1 MTILI
6 VLVALAIINK
16 NRRVDTY
23 TVSYYKRA
31 KVVTASCKI
40 TYYCTCYCSINV
52 FRLPHR
58 KFLNSLGLIVR
69 FAECGRQKI

>member
-1 MTILI
+1 MSILI

-31 KVVTASCKI
+31 ESYYKRAKVVTASCKI

-52 FRLPHR
+52 FSSTP
-58 KFLNSLGLIVR
+58 
-69 FAECGRQKI
+69 

>member
-1 MTILI
+1 MVHIRSILNIYMNILI

-52 FRLPHR
+52 FSSTP
-58 KFLNSLGLIVR
+58 
-69 FAECGRQKI
+69 